1 MTELRRDI
9 ITDIV
14 YYYSALLATLLNFI
28 SLQVYKS
35 VKEERRIVQRIS
47 DQFLCIRDQ
56 RSVSVINYNPVTI
69 S

>member
-28 SLQVYKS
+28 SLQVAS
-35 VKEERRIVQRIS
+35 VKEKRGIVQRIS